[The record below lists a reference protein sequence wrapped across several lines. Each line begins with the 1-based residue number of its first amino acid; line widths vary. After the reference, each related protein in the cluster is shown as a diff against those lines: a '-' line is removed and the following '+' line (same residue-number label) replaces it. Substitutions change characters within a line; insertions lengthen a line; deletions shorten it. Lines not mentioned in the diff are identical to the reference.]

1 MHFNSSNTA
10 QFSFDYTEQYDV
22 AVLGA
27 GVIGISTAYW
37 LAKAGLKVL
46 VVDKEPEPGRGT
58 SFANGGQ
65 ISVCHAEP
73 WANVKAPLQV
83 LRWLADPTAP
93 LLFRPRADTQQW
105 RWLAT
110 WLWECLPGRSTT
122 NTEMILKLA
131 LHSRRCLQQLR
142 QEHALQYEHRRE
154 GILHFYRTPS
164 AFKAAQPVSALM
176 QRLGCEREVV
186 STDKVLAIEP
196 ALTPVADEI
205 VGGTYTADDESGN
218 AYEYCQEMR
227 IVCLRMGVKFVF
239 EADVTEQ
246 KLHNTELQL
255 SIKHGGELK
264 PVKAKHVVVCMGVWS
279 SAFLQG
285 IGYNINMYP
294 AKGYSVTIPV
304 ENTAAAPTTSLTD
317 DEYKL
322 VMSRLGDKLRVAGT
336 AELSGYSQSV
346 NEVRCKAI
354 LDRVKTY
361 FPEMGGY
368 GQAKF
373 WAGLRPSTP
382 NNVPVIGKT
391 HLDNVWV
398 NTGHGTLGWTMACGS
413 GELLAKQVIKEIKS

>member
-1 MHFNSSNTA
+1 MPSNHSSSTL
-10 QFSFDYTEQYDV
+10 FSFDDTEQYDV

-27 GVIGISTAYW
+27 GVIGMSTAYW
-37 LAKAGLKVL
+37 LAKSGLQVL
-46 VVDKEPEPGRGT
+46 VIDKEPEPGRGT

-93 LLFRPRADTQQW
+93 LLFRPRADVQQW

-110 WLWECLPGRSTT
+110 WLWECLPGRAAT

-131 LHSRRCLQQLR
+131 LHSRRCLQQIR

-154 GILHFYRTPS
+154 GILHFYRTSS
-164 AFKAAQPVSALM
+164 AFQAAQPVSTLM
-176 QRLGCEREVV
+176 QSLGCEREVV
-186 STDKVLAIEP
+186 CTDKVLALEP
-196 ALTPVADEI
+196 ALAPVAEEI

-239 EADVTEQ
+239 AAEVAEQ
-246 KLHNTELQL
+246 KLQNGQLQL
-255 SIKHGGELK
+255 SIKHESELK
-264 PVKAKHVVVCMGVWS
+264 TIKAKHFAVCMGVWS
-279 SAFLQG
+279 SHFLQR

-294 AKGYSVTIPV
+294 AKGYSVTIPI

-336 AELSGYSQSV
+336 AELSGYSQRV

-354 LDRVKTY
+354 LDRVKSY
-361 FPEMGGY
+361 FPDMGGY
-368 GQAKF
+368 EQAKF

-413 GELLAKQVIKEIKS
+413 GELLAKQIVRKIKG

>member
-1 MHFNSSNTA
+1 MSSTSA
-10 QFSFDYTEQYDV
+10 ELPLFRFDCSEQYDV

-27 GVIGISTAYW
+27 GVIGLSTAYW
-37 LAKAGLKVL
+37 LAKAGLQVL
-46 VVDKEPEPGRGT
+46 VIDKEPEPGMGT

-73 WANVKAPLQV
+73 WANTKAPLQV
-83 LRWLADPTAP
+83 LQWLADPTAP
-93 LLFRPRADTQQW
+93 LLFRPRADKQQW
-105 RWLAT
+105 RWLAS
-110 WLWECLPGRSTT
+110 WLMECLPGRSAI
-122 NTEMILKLA
+122 NTELIVKLA
-131 LHSRRCLQQLR
+131 LHSRRCLQQVR
-142 QEHALQYEHRRE
+142 QEHALQYEHRRD
-154 GILHFYRTPS
+154 GILHFYRTQS

-176 QRLGCEREVV
+176 QSLGCEREVV

-196 ALTPVADEI
+196 ALSPVADEI

-239 EADVTEQ
+239 EADVAEQ
-246 KLHNTELQL
+246 KLHGKQL
-255 SIKHGGELK
+255 SLSIQQGGELQQ
-264 PVKAKHVVVCMGVWS
+264 VKAKHYAVCMGVWS
-279 SAFLQG
+279 SAFLHK

-294 AKGYSVTIPV
+294 AKGYSVTIPIQ
-304 ENTAAAPTTSLTD
+304 NTEAAPVTSLTD

-336 AELSGYSQSV
+336 AELSGYSQDV
-346 NEVRCKAI
+346 NSVRCQAI

-368 GQAKF
+368 EQAEF

-382 NNVPVIGKT
+382 NNVPIIGKS

-413 GELLAKQVIKEIKS
+413 GELLAKQIVKEIKG